1 MRINLST
8 PFHWLQ
14 WYTYIVIIFIFQ
26 LIVIFPL
33 SCIIFN
39 DLYNRLISLDSIQT
53 IPLNILITPHNYK
66 FEQQFKRYDFSPLP
80 EVFSNGVSQLIPLRS
95 TIDYKLDVNI
105 KFYCQ
110 HRFYGYD
117 KYNPN
122 MELLDTVKI
131 KIWINH
137 DPKNQLLYKV
147 KLPVI
152 CSNKDT
158 SESSLLL
165 EPGLNNKEV
174 ISGKKLSH
182 YSKSIISTEHT
193 FMDSYHD
200 NWLNEL
206 IIDDKITIPTK
217 AKSIH
222 ILLDSIST
230 FNVPK
235 SDIVPHS
242 IEDQTTV
249 NIMKRLTFDPNS
261 HLKFKTIYEQGI
273 RNFMLKH
280 TWITYIVGVTVVH
293 SILLVLFLLTGIY
306 CFYKVLSLNSEA
318 IGGTEDD
325 GYRSNKLD

>member
-26 LIVIFPL
+26 LMVIFPL

-53 IPLNILITPHNYK
+53 IPLNTLITPHNYK
-66 FEQQFKRYDFSPLP
+66 FEQYFMRYDFSPLP
-80 EVFSNGVSQLIPLRS
+80 DVFANGINQLIPLRS
-95 TIDYKLDVNI
+95 TIEYKLDVNI

-117 KYNPN
+117 KYKPN
-122 MELLDTVKI
+122 MELLDTIKV
-131 KIWINH
+131 KIWIND

-147 KLPVI
+147 KLPVV

-165 EPGLNNKEV
+165 ESGLT
-174 ISGKKLSH
+174 SGEMIPARKLSF
-182 YSKSIISTEHT
+182 YSNSILSSKHT

-206 IIDDKITIPTK
+206 IINDKISIPTK

-222 ILLDSIST
+222 ILLDSTSS
-230 FNVPK
+230 FSVPTG
-235 SDIVPHS
+235 DIVPHT
-242 IEDQTTV
+242 IEDQTNV
-249 NIMKRLTFDPNS
+249 NIMKRLTFDPMS

-273 RNFMLKH
+273 RNFMLRH
-280 TWITYIVGVTVVH
+280 NWITYIVGVTVVH
-293 SILLVLFLLTGIY
+293 SILLVLFLLTGLY
-306 CFYKVLSLNSEA
+306 CFYRIISMNNNDNSP
-318 IGGTEDD
+318 
-325 GYRSNKLD
+325 GYHSNKID